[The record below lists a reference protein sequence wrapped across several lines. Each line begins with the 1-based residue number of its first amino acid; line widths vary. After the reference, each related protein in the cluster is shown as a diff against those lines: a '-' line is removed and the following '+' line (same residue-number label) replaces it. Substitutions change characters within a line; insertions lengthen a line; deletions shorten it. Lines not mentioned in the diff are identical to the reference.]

1 MKYMPIRSPR
11 YRDRGAFDHLT
22 LLNGGKLEFLLGQLL
37 ALPYPLPQ
45 EDGGA
50 ITIVEY
56 FNVIIMNVL
65 QNFIITKYM
74 EPI

>member
-22 LLNGGKLEFLLGQLL
+22 LLNGGKLDFLLGKLL

-45 EDGGA
+45 GDDGA
-50 ITIVEY
+50 ITIVEL
-56 FNVIIMNVL
+56 F
-65 QNFIITKYM
+65 
-74 EPI
+74 